1 MLHIEIDGK
10 KLEVEEGTMVIEVA
24 DAAGIY
30 IPRFCYHKK
39 LSVAANCRMCL
50 VDVEKSAKPL
60 PACATPVTEGMKIA
74 TRSAKAVDAQKGVM
88 EFLLINHPLDCP
100 ICDQG
105 GECDL
110 QDLAVGFGKDASRY
124 QEKKRIVK
132 DKDIGPLIATDM
144 TRCIHCTR
152 CVRFGEELAGI
163 MELGVTG
170 RGEHLRIGTY
180 VESTVDSEL
189 SGNMIDLCPVGAL
202 TSKPFRYRCRGWELI
217 SKPAASPHDCVG
229 ANIHVEVL
237 RNTVMRVLPRE
248 NEAINESWLADRDR
262 FSYEA
267 VNSADRLTVPLIKEN
282 GAWRETDWNSA
293 LEFTVSGLRAVVRQH
308 GAHTLGALA
317 GAHST
322 LEEFYLLQKLVRA
335 LGSDNVDHRLR
346 QYDFSDDDRLPT
358 FPWLGQAITDL
369 EQLDSVLLIGSNIRK
384 EQPLLGLRLRKAF
397 LRGAQVMAVNPLDYE
412 FTFDLSAKVIA
423 APDGLAPALARITK
437 ALCKAS
443 QQALPV
449 GVEAW
454 CAHGE
459 AGAAEQTIAETLLRG
474 VHVSV
479 LVGGL
484 AQSHP
489 QAAVL
494 RALAE
499 TIAKLSG
506 AKLGVLTEA
515 NSTGAWLAGCVPQ
528 RGAGGEHV
536 AQPGR
541 NAHAMLAEPLKGYIV
556 MNAEPELDCWDGAAA
571 RRALAQAPFVV
582 ALSSFRGAA
591 ADAYAQVQLPLA
603 AFTETAG
610 TFVNCEGRWQSFE
623 PAVPPPGAARPGWK
637 ILRVLGNLLGLG
649 GFDYTSADE
658 VRAAV
663 PATRTPSSTLTRWQL
678 AAPGILPFATLVRPG
693 TPAAPVKPEAML
705 QRIAE
710 RPMYTVDPLV
720 RRAPALLKTKD
731 NPGPATRMN
740 AAQAEKLKLVAPARV
755 TVRAAGGEAR
765 LDLVIDARVPDGCVL
780 IPAGYAETVALGGY
794 GAVTVEGAGA

>member
-10 KLEVEEGTMVIEVA
+10 QLEVEAGTMVIAAA

-50 VDVEKSAKPL
+50 VDVEKSVKPL

-74 TRSAKAVDAQKGVM
+74 TRSPKAVDAQKGVM

-110 QDLAVGFGKDASRY
+110 QDLAVGYGKDVSRY
-124 QEKKRIVK
+124 QENKRIVK
-132 DKDIGPLIATDM
+132 DKNIGPLIATDM

-163 MELGVTG
+163 MELGATG
-170 RGEHLRIGTY
+170 RGEHMRIGTY
-180 VESTVDSEL
+180 VASTVDSEL

-202 TSKPFRYRCRGWELI
+202 TSKPFRYQCRSWEMI
-217 SKPAASPHDCVG
+217 DKPSVSPHDCVG
-229 ANIHVEVL
+229 ANIDVEVL
-237 RNTVMRVLPRE
+237 RNKVMRVLPRE
-248 NEAINESWLADRDR
+248 NAAVNDIWLADRDR

-267 VNSADRLTVPLIKEN
+267 VNGADRLTQPLIREH
-282 GAWRETDWNSA
+282 GAWRATDWNTA
-293 LEFTVSGLRAVVRQH
+293 LEFTVNGLRAVVSQH
-308 GAHTLGALA
+308 GAQALGALA

-346 QYDFSDDDRLPT
+346 QCDFSDDDRLPA
-358 FPWLGQAITDL
+358 FPWLGQAIADL
-369 EQLDSVLLIGSNIRK
+369 EQLDAVLLIGSNIRK

-397 LRGAQVMAVNPLDYE
+397 LRGARVMAVNPLDYE
-412 FTFDLSAKVIA
+412 FSFDLSAKLIA
-423 APDGLAPALARITK
+423 APDGLAPALARIAK
-437 ALCKAS
+437 ALSKAGRKP
-443 QQALPV
+443 LPAE
-449 GVEAW
+449 VEAW
-454 CAHGE
+454 CANGE
-459 AGAAEQTIAETLLRG
+459 SSAAEQTIAETLLRG
-474 VHVSV
+474 TKVSV
-479 LVGGL
+479 LLGGL
-484 AQSHP
+484 ALSHP
-489 QAAVL
+489 QAAAL

-499 TIAKLSG
+499 TIAQLSG
-506 AKLGVLTEA
+506 AKLGVLAEA
-515 NSTGAWLAGCVPQ
+515 NSAGAWLAGCVPR
-528 RGAGGEHV
+528 RGVGGERI

-541 NAHAMLAEPLKGYIV
+541 NAQAMLAAPLNGYIV
-556 MNAEPELDCWDGAAA
+556 MNTEPELDCWDGAAA

-582 ALSSFRGAA
+582 TLASFRGAV
-591 ADAYAQVQLPLA
+591 ADEYAQVQLPLA

-610 TFVNCEGRWQSFE
+610 TFVNCEGRWQSFDA
-623 PAVPPPGAARPGWK
+623 AVTPPGEARPGWK

-649 GFDYTSADE
+649 GFEYTSADE

-663 PATRTPSSTLTRWQL
+663 PPVSPSATPTRWQL
-678 AAPGILPFATLVRPG
+678 IAPG
-693 TPAAPVKPEAML
+693 APVASKAAL
-705 QRIAE
+705 QRINE

-720 RRAPALLKTKD
+720 RRAPALQKTKD
-731 NPGPATRMN
+731 NLGPAARMN
-740 AAQAEKLKLVAPARV
+740 AAQAEKLKLSAPMRV

-765 LDLVIDARVPDGCVL
+765 LDLTIDARVPDGCVL
-780 IPAGYAETVALGGY
+780 IPAGYAETAALGGHA
-794 GAVTVEGAGA
+794 AVTVEGAGA